1 MAPRWYRSLYW
12 RIAIGFVLCLAA
24 ILLAQAVLFVWAAS
38 RSGPAL
44 PGQPPDRFAGNVAL
58 DLSAA
63 LERDPELD
71 LAAYIQDQYE
81 SAYPF
86 LLVLPD
92 GGRVGNGD
100 APFPAALIR
109 QAQLRLEQLRARV
122 SERPRFGP
130 EPRPGAGRRGPD
142 FRRRAPGD
150 PFNPGAPGGGLGANR
165 LALVTVRGQPVGL
178 VLVLPRAPFGFLLRR
193 YAPTLGLVA
202 GGTLVLGAILTAV
215 LIFGPARRRLRE
227 VEEAARRLGSGDLT
241 ARAPDQGGDE
251 VAAVASAFNAMAS
264 DLSARAEALAA
275 ADRGRRQLLADVSH
289 ELTTPVTA
297 MRGYLETL
305 AMPDFPVDDR
315 TRARYLGIIGDETS
329 RLERIIGELLE
340 LARLEG
346 GGGGLNVSDVSVK
359 QLMERVVERHEPVCL
374 EAGLT
379 IASAIEPG
387 AEWVRGDRDRLEQ
400 ALQNLA
406 ANALR
411 YAPTGS
417 AVQLGARLGGD
428 RSVILTVSDEGPGIP
443 PEHLE
448 HLFDRFYK
456 VEPSRSPHSQTQPGS
471 GLGLSIVKAIVERHG
486 GTLSVS
492 SQPGRTTFT
501 VTLLR
506 PGGGNGER
514 AARAASGL

>member
-44 PGQPPDRFAGNVAL
+44 PGQPPDRFAGNIAL
-58 DLSAA
+58 DLSDA
-63 LERDPELD
+63 LERDPDLD

-92 GGRVGNGD
+92 GGRVANGD

-109 QAQLRLEQLRARV
+109 QARLRLRQLQDRA
-122 SERPRFGP
+122 SERPRL
-130 EPRPGAGRRGPD
+130 RRGQRPEAVRRDPD
-142 FRRRAPGD
+142 VRS
-150 PFNPGAPGGGLGANR
+150 APGGPFRPGERGRGPGTNT
-165 LALVTVRGQPVGL
+165 LALVTVGGQPVGL

-202 GGTLVLGAILTAV
+202 GGTLVLGAVLAAV

-305 AMPDFPVDDR
+305 AMPELPIDDG

-346 GGGGLNVSDVSVK
+346 GGGGLTVSDVSVK
-359 QLMERVVERHEPVCL
+359 QLLERVVERHEPVCL
-374 EAGLT
+374 EAGVT

-411 YAPTGS
+411 HAPAGS
-417 AVQLGARLGGD
+417 AVQLSARLGDD
-428 RSVILTVSDEGPGIP
+428 RNVILTVSDEGPGIA

-448 HLFDRFYK
+448 HVFDRFYK
-456 VEPSRSPHSQTQPGS
+456 VEPSRSPHGHTQPGS

-486 GTLSVS
+486 GVLSVS

-501 VTLLR
+501 VILR
-506 PGGGNGER
+506 RHEGAIGDR
-514 AARAASGL
+514 AVRAASDL

>member
-1 MAPRWYRSLYW
+1 
-12 RIAIGFVLCLAA
+12 
-24 ILLAQAVLFVWAAS
+24 
-38 RSGPAL
+38 
-44 PGQPPDRFAGNVAL
+44 
-58 DLSAA
+58 
-63 LERDPELD
+63 
-71 LAAYIQDQYE
+71 
-81 SAYPF
+81 
-86 LLVLPD
+86 
-92 GGRVGNGD
+92 
-100 APFPAALIR
+100 
-109 QAQLRLEQLRARV
+109 
-122 SERPRFGP
+122 
-130 EPRPGAGRRGPD
+130 
-142 FRRRAPGD
+142 
-150 PFNPGAPGGGLGANR
+150 
-165 LALVTVRGQPVGL
+165 
-178 VLVLPRAPFGFLLRR
+178 VLPRAPFGFLLRR

-202 GGTLVLGAILTAV
+202 GGALVLGAVLAAV

-251 VAAVASAFNAMAS
+251 VAEVASAFNAMAS

-275 ADRGRRQLLADVSH
+275 SDRGRRQLLADVSH

-305 AMPDFPVDDR
+305 AMPEFPADDR

-346 GGGGLNVSDVSVK
+346 GGGGLIISEVSVK
-359 QLMERVVERHEPVCL
+359 QLLERVVERHQPVCL
-374 EAGLT
+374 ESGVTIVST
-379 IASAIEPG
+379 IAPG
-387 AEWVRGDRDRLEQ
+387 AEWMRGDRDRLEQ
-400 ALQNLA
+400 AVQNLA

-411 YAPTGS
+411 YAPTDS
-417 AVQLGARLGGD
+417 AVQLGAHLGGD
-428 RSVILTVSDEGPGIP
+428 QSIILTVSDEGPGIA

-456 VEPSRSPHSQTQPGS
+456 AEPSRSPRGQTQPGS

-501 VTLLR
+501 VVLR
-506 PGGGNGER
+506 RQEGANGER
-514 AARAASGL
+514 VARAASDL

>member
-1 MAPRWYRSLYW
+1 
-12 RIAIGFVLCLAA
+12 
-24 ILLAQAVLFVWAAS
+24 
-38 RSGPAL
+38 
-44 PGQPPDRFAGNVAL
+44 
-58 DLSAA
+58 
-63 LERDPELD
+63 
-71 LAAYIQDQYE
+71 
-81 SAYPF
+81 
-86 LLVLPD
+86 
-92 GGRVGNGD
+92 
-100 APFPAALIR
+100 
-109 QAQLRLEQLRARV
+109 
-122 SERPRFGP
+122 
-130 EPRPGAGRRGPD
+130 
-142 FRRRAPGD
+142 
-150 PFNPGAPGGGLGANR
+150 
-165 LALVTVRGQPVGL
+165 
-178 VLVLPRAPFGFLLRR
+178 
-193 YAPTLGLVA
+193 
-202 GGTLVLGAILTAV
+202 
-215 LIFGPARRRLRE
+215 
-227 VEEAARRLGSGDLT
+227 
-241 ARAPDQGGDE
+241 
-251 VAAVASAFNAMAS
+251 
-264 DLSARAEALAA
+264 
-275 ADRGRRQLLADVSH
+275 
-289 ELTTPVTA
+289 
-297 MRGYLETL
+297 
-305 AMPDFPVDDR
+305 
-315 TRARYLGIIGDETS
+315 
-329 RLERIIGELLE
+329 
-340 LARLEG
+340 
-346 GGGGLNVSDVSVK
+346 
-359 QLMERVVERHEPVCL
+359 MERVVERHEPVCL

>member
-1 MAPRWYRSLYW
+1 
-12 RIAIGFVLCLAA
+12 
-24 ILLAQAVLFVWAAS
+24 
-38 RSGPAL
+38 
-44 PGQPPDRFAGNVAL
+44 
-58 DLSAA
+58 
-63 LERDPELD
+63 
-71 LAAYIQDQYE
+71 
-81 SAYPF
+81 
-86 LLVLPD
+86 
-92 GGRVGNGD
+92 
-100 APFPAALIR
+100 
-109 QAQLRLEQLRARV
+109 
-122 SERPRFGP
+122 
-130 EPRPGAGRRGPD
+130 
-142 FRRRAPGD
+142 
-150 PFNPGAPGGGLGANR
+150 
-165 LALVTVRGQPVGL
+165 
-178 VLVLPRAPFGFLLRR
+178 
-193 YAPTLGLVA
+193 
-202 GGTLVLGAILTAV
+202 
-215 LIFGPARRRLRE
+215 LRE

-346 GGGGLNVSDVSVK
+346 GGGGLNVSDVSVN